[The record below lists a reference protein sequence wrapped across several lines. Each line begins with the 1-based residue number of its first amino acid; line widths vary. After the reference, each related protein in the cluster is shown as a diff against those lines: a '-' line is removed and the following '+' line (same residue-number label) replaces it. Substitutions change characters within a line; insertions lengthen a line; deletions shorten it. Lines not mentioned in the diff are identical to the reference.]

1 MGSYPSK
8 VSPETAAH
16 EKAVLERLRTFQINE
31 ADDGVG
37 GDHDDGFVYV
47 LDSEKGGGKGG
58 SSISRNKLARSPE
71 PLPVELM
78 GAWQSKVLEDPKNR
92 LALSALSG
100 ANPKAVL
107 AQRAAQI
114 ADVQVFNVALGP
126 AEGAPITNQRSSG
139 RCWLFASTNVFR
151 VALMKKYGLAEF
163 ELSQAYLFF
172 WDKLEKANYFLEN
185 VVETAGDELD
195 GRLVQRLLADPVSD
209 GGQWD
214 MVYNLVTKYGL
225 VPQALY
231 PDSWNAMS
239 SGTLNYIVVSKLR
252 EYALKLRKLAS
263 ASTATSATL
272 SATKQKMMR
281 EIHLILTLTLGP
293 PPSSTEKFDW
303 TFKDKNGKARTVSL
317 TPLDFARDIS
327 SPEFRMTSSAI
338 AGMISLV
345 HDPRHPPLSL
355 LTVDRLGNI
364 VGGRGVSYV
373 NVPMATLKQAC
384 VATLRAGV
392 PVFFG
397 CDVGQ
402 ASDSASGVMDLGLV
416 DWRLGF
422 NVDLLASGGGS
433 STVSKADRL
442 RVGASAMTHAMVLTA
457 VHVDEGSG
465 KSVRWRVQ
473 NSWREASGDHGWFV
487 MSDAWMDEFVYQAVI
502 DPRFLVKEVR
512 DVLKKEPVVLPLWD
526 PMGSLA

>member
-8 VSPETAAH
+8 VSPETVAH

-31 ADDGVG
+31 ADNGVG
-37 GDHDDGFVYV
+37 GDNDDGFVYV
-47 LDSEKGGGKGG
+47 LDTNEKAGSHGGGVRKE
-58 SSISRNKLARSPE
+58 LARSPE
-71 PLPVELM
+71 ALPVELM

-100 ANPKAVL
+100 ANPKDVL
-107 AQRAAQI
+107 TQRSAQI
-114 ADVQVFNVALGP
+114 ADVHVFNVSLGP
-126 AEGAPITNQRSSG
+126 SEGAPITNQRSSG

-185 VVETAGDELD
+185 VVETAGEDLD

-239 SGTLNYIVVSKLR
+239 SSTLNYIVVSKLR
-252 EYALKLRKLAS
+252 EYALKLRKLANAS
-263 ASTATSATL
+263 ATTAATL

-317 TPLDFARDIS
+317 TPLEFARDIS
-327 SPEFRMTSSAI
+327 SPEFRITSSAI

-355 LTVDRLGNI
+355 LTVDRLGNT

-373 NVPMATLKQAC
+373 NVSMGALKQAC

-402 ASDSASGVMDLGLV
+402 SSSSASGVMDLNLV
-416 DWRLGF
+416 DWTLGF
-422 NVDLLASGGGS
+422 NVDLLSH
-433 STVSKADRL
+433 TVSKADRL

-457 VHVDEGSG
+457 VHIDESSG

-473 NSWREASGDHGWFV
+473 NSWGETSGDHGWFV

-502 DPRFLVKEVR
+502 DPRFLAKEVR

>member
-37 GDHDDGFVYV
+37 NDNDDGFVYV
-47 LDSEKGGGKGG
+47 LGDEKTGRHSYGEGG
-58 SSISRNKLARSPE
+58 IRKLVRSPE
-71 PLPVELM
+71 ALPVELM
-78 GAWQSKVLEDPKNR
+78 GSWQSKVLEDPKNR
-92 LALSALSG
+92 LALSALSS
-100 ANPKAVL
+100 ANPKDVL
-107 AQRAAQI
+107 MQQRSAKI
-114 ADVQVFNVALGP
+114 LSDVHVFNVAIGP
-126 AEGAPITNQRSSG
+126 SEGAPITNQRSSG

-185 VVETAGDELD
+185 VVETADEDLE
-195 GRLVQRLLADPVSD
+195 GRLVQRMLADPVSD

-214 MVYNLVTKYGL
+214 MVYNLVNKYGL

-239 SGTLNYIVVSKLR
+239 SSTLNYIVVSKLR
-252 EYALKLRKLAS
+252 EYALTLRKLANAS
-263 ASTATSATL
+263 ATTSATL
-272 SATKQKMMR
+272 SATKKKMMR

-303 TFKDKNGKARTVSL
+303 TFKDKNNKARTVSL
-317 TPLDFARDIS
+317 TPLEFARDIS
-327 SPEFRMTSSAI
+327 SPEFRITSSAI

-345 HDPRHPPLSL
+345 HDPRHEPLSL
-355 LTVDRLGNI
+355 LSVDRLGNI

-373 NVPMATLKQAC
+373 NVEMATLKQAC
-384 VATLRAGV
+384 IATLRAGV

-402 ASDSASGVMDLGLV
+402 SSNSVSGVMDLNLV
-416 DWRLGF
+416 DWTLGF
-422 NVDLLASGGGS
+422 NVDLLAN
-433 STVSKADRL
+433 TVSKADRL
-442 RVGASAMTHAMVLTA
+442 RIGASAMTHAMVLTA
-457 VHVDEGSG
+457 VHIDESSG
-465 KSVRWRVQ
+465 KPVRWRVQ
-473 NSWREASGDHGWFV
+473 NSWGEDRGDHGWFV

>member
-8 VSPETAAH
+8 VSSETAAH
-16 EKAVLERLRTFQINE
+16 EKAILERLRTFQINE

-37 GDHDDGFVYV
+37 GDNDDGFVYV
-47 LDSEKGGGKGG
+47 LDSNEKTGEGGIRQ
-58 SSISRNKLARSPE
+58 SLVNRSPE
-71 PLPVELM
+71 ALPVELM

-100 ANPKAVL
+100 ANPKEVL
-107 AQRAAQI
+107 AQRAPQI

-126 AEGAPITNQRSSG
+126 GAAEGAPITNQRASG

-151 VALMKKYGLAEF
+151 VALMKKYGLDEF

-185 VVETAGDELD
+185 VVETAGKELD
-195 GRLVQRLLADPVSD
+195 GRLVQRLLADPLAMA
-209 GGQWD
+209 GN
-214 MVYNLVTKYGL
+214 NLVDKYGL

-239 SGTLNYIVVSKLR
+239 SSTLNYIVVSKLR
-252 EYALKLRKLAS
+252 EYALKLRKMANAS
-263 ASTATSATL
+263 ATTSTTL
-272 SATKQKMMR
+272 TATKQKMM
-281 EIHLILTLTLGP
+281 H
-293 PPSSTEKFDW
+293 W
-303 TFKDKNGKARTVSL
+303 TFKDKNGKART
-317 TPLDFARDIS
+317 FAREIS
-327 SPEFRMTSSAI
+327 SPEFRITSSAI

-355 LTVDRLGNI
+355 LTVDRLGNV

-373 NVPMATLKQAC
+373 NVSMATLKQAC

-392 PVFFG
+392 PIFFG

-402 ASDSASGVMDLGLV
+402 ASSSASGVMDLGLV
-416 DWRLGF
+416 DWALGF
-422 NVDLLASGGGS
+422 NVDLLANNSA
-433 STVSKADRL
+433 VSKADRL

-457 VHVDEGSG
+457 VHVDEGTG

-473 NSWREASGDHGWFV
+473 NSWGEASGDHGWFV

>member
-8 VSPETAAH
+8 VSPEAAAH
-16 EKAVLERLRTFQINE
+16 EKAVLERLRTFQIIE

-37 GDHDDGFVYV
+37 SDNDDGFVYV
-47 LDSEKGGGKGG
+47 LDNEKSGGEGG
-58 SSISRNKLARSPE
+58 ISSSNRKKLVRSPE
-71 PLPVELM
+71 ALPVELM
-78 GAWQSKVLEDPKNR
+78 GSWQSKVLEDPKNR
-92 LALSALSG
+92 LALSALSR
-100 ANPKAVL
+100 ANPKVVL

-114 ADVQVFNVALGP
+114 ADVQVFNVAIGP
-126 AEGAPITNQRSSG
+126 SEGAPITNQRSSG
-139 RCWLFASTNVFR
+139 RCWLFASTN
-151 VALMKKYGLAEF
+151 
-163 ELSQAYLFF
+163 AYLFF

-185 VVETAGDELD
+185 VVETAGEELD
-195 GRLVQRLLADPVSD
+195 GRLIQRLLADPVSD

-252 EYALKLRKLAS
+252 EYALKLRKLAN
-263 ASTATSATL
+263 ASTTTSATL

-281 EIHLILTLTLGP
+281 EIHVILTLTLGP

-303 TFKDKNGKARTVSL
+303 TFKDKIGKARTVDL

-327 SPEFRMTSSAI
+327 SPEFRITSSAI
-338 AGMISLV
+338 ASMISLV
-345 HDPRHPPLSL
+345 NDPRHPPLSL

-384 VATLRAGV
+384 VATLRAV
-392 PVFFG
+392 VSVFFG
-397 CDVGQ
+397 CDVG
-402 ASDSASGVMDLGLV
+402 LV
-416 DWRLGF
+416 DWSLGF
-422 NVDLLASGGGS
+422 NVDLLAS
-433 STVSKADRL
+433 TVSKADRL
-442 RVGASAMTHAMVLTA
+442 RFGASAMTHAMVLTA

-473 NSWREASGDHGWFV
+473 NSWGEASGDHGWFV

-526 PMGSLA
+526 SMGSLA

>member
-37 GDHDDGFVYV
+37 NDNDDGFVYV
-47 LDSEKGGGKGG
+47 LGDEKTGRHSYGEGG
-58 SSISRNKLARSPE
+58 IRKLVRSPE
-71 PLPVELM
+71 ALPVELM
-78 GAWQSKVLEDPKNR
+78 GSWQSKVLEDPKNR
-92 LALSALSG
+92 LALSALSS
-100 ANPKAVL
+100 ANPKDVL
-107 AQRAAQI
+107 MQQRSAKI
-114 ADVQVFNVALGP
+114 LSDVHVFNVAIGP
-126 AEGAPITNQRSSG
+126 SEGAPITNQRSSG

-185 VVETAGDELD
+185 VVETADEDLE
-195 GRLVQRLLADPVSD
+195 GRLVQRMLADPVSD

-214 MVYNLVTKYGL
+214 MVYNLHAQLHRGL
-225 VPQALY
+225 QA
-231 PDSWNAMS
+231 ARVR
-239 SGTLNYIVVSKLR
+239 LNTTQTGQCLR
-252 EYALKLRKLAS
+252 DDVGDAIGYQK
-263 ASTATSATL
+263 
-272 SATKQKMMR
+272 KMMR

-303 TFKDKNGKARTVSL
+303 TFKDKNNKARTVSL
-317 TPLDFARDIS
+317 TPLEFARDIS
-327 SPEFRMTSSAI
+327 SPEFRITSSAI

-345 HDPRHPPLSL
+345 HDPRHEPLSL
-355 LTVDRLGNI
+355 LSVDRLGNI
-364 VGGRGVSYV
+364 VSGRGVSYV
-373 NVPMATLKQAC
+373 NVEMATLKQAC
-384 VATLRAGV
+384 IATLRAGV

-402 ASDSASGVMDLGLV
+402 SSNSVSGVMDLNLV
-416 DWRLGF
+416 DWTLGF
-422 NVDLLASGGGS
+422 NVDLLAN
-433 STVSKADRL
+433 TVSKADRL
-442 RVGASAMTHAMVLTA
+442 RIGASAMTHAMVLTA
-457 VHVDEGSG
+457 VHIDESSG
-465 KSVRWRVQ
+465 KPVRWRVQ
-473 NSWREASGDHGWFV
+473 NSWGEDRGDHGWFV